1 LGKPR
6 KRRTSE
12 EATNSSLV
20 GPEDPERGN
29 PPPHT
34 EKDEQSQCKS
44 SEHFGCKPF
53 STSIKSLPKG
63 N

>member
-1 LGKPR
+1 MTYSSEDLGKPR

-44 SEHFGCKPF
+44 AISKDPD
-53 STSIKSLPKG
+53 KDD